1 MNGQGLGADKGDQ
14 DDEMVDEQVCENLSY
29 FVFGLGNKTYEH
41 FNAISRRLDKR
52 LTKLGGKRIGVCG
65 EGDDDASME
74 DDYLKWAPTN
84 IKALA
89 EHFGI
94 TVDKS
99 SQRSQPHIPMFKV
112 EYVATE
118 PKYRGEHT
126 SGSSRTWSKS
136 GVLQYKEETTA
147 SFDAKHPF
155 YSRYLDSRPLYQN
168 SKDTTSY
175 KDSKIVIHSEKV
187 QIDGHQVTVPRQCY
201 HIELDLTG
209 SNLKY
214 TSGDHVGVWAN
225 NATSAVQKL
234 AKFLR
239 VDDLD
244 AVIKLNPNSDNKLA
258 GTAKAAFP
266 QPCTIRDALTHYLDI
281 SAVMKQHH
289 FEIFSKFAS
298 DTKESDLLYDISQ
311 DRESYVKFIE
321 SSQKTLTCV
330 LEEFPSIQV
339 PQFHLASSSSCVGRS
354 LDQSCRPILFHFV
367 LFGRASQQSQ
377 CHCCGC
383 ALFHSTKAYKGG
395 KVGQGSPQGRFS
407 NLLFGTSS

>member
-1 MNGQGLGADKGDQ
+1 MNGQGLGADKGEQ
-14 DDEMVDEQVCENLSY
+14 DDEMVEEQVCENLNY

-94 TVDKS
+94 TIDKS
-99 SQRSQPHIPMFKV
+99 SHRTQPHIPMFNLQ
-112 EYVATE
+112 YLSTG
-118 PKYRGEHT
+118 PKFRGEHT
-126 SGSSRTWSKS
+126 SGSARTWTKS
-136 GVLQYKEETTA
+136 GRLQYKEEGGA

-155 YSRYLDSRPLYQN
+155 YARYLDSRPLYQN
-168 SKDTTSY
+168 SKDTTTY
-175 KDSKIVIHSEKV
+175 RDSKILIHSEKAQV
-187 QIDGHQVTVPRQCY
+187 DGQQVTVPRQCY
-201 HIELDLTG
+201 HIEFDLTG

-225 NATSAVQKL
+225 NPAPAVQKL

-244 AVIKLNPNSDNKLA
+244 AVIQLNPNSENKLSE
-258 GTAKAAFP
+258 TAKLSFP
-266 QPCTIRDALTHYLDI
+266 HPCTIRDALTHYLDI

-298 DTKESDLLYDISQ
+298 DGKESDLLYEISQ
-311 DRESYVKFIE
+311 DRESYVKFVE
-321 SSQKTLTCV
+321 TSQKTLTCV

-339 PQFHLASSSSCVGRS
+339 SQFDLAPSICGIGRNI
-354 LDQSCRPILFHFV
+354 DQSCCSLLLYLVF
-367 LFGRASQQSQ
+367 FG
-377 CHCCGC
+377 
-383 ALFHSTKAYKGG
+383 
-395 KVGQGSPQGRFS
+395 
-407 NLLFGTSS
+407 GTT